1 MPVHEF
7 DHPGIDFLGL
17 RKIQAGDVMH
27 MADAA
32 VLGFDVDEIELASH
46 GLTVRFYQ
54 KSLGADEVV
63 GAGGNEKGTGVTA
76 DEGARGHGFQV
87 LPVLVAGTDEPSK
100 GALGETAPFSE

>member
-27 MADAA
+27 MANAA

-46 GLTVRFYQ
+46 GLTVRLYQ